1 MNTQIALDKCAPFIS
16 SQLGTVPPALPSSKS
31 PPPRLAITISRQSG
45 SGAFEIAKLLAK
57 FLDQHG
63 PDQTRYWHVLDRN
76 LAEKV
81 LEDHKLP
88 TRFARFMPE
97 DRPSEFGDV
106 MEELL
111 GAHPPSSTFVQ
122 QTSETIFHL
131 AQQGNV
137 ILIGRGANLV
147 TRNLPHVFHVRLVAS
162 LESRM
167 KHFQESHGLAAEMAL
182 KQIQHE
188 DRGRKRYVKKYFQAD
203 IENPLLYHLV
213 LNTDLMTFDKA
224 ARVIGETTL
233 AGFDARKLSAP
244 RVALP

>member
-1 MNTQIALDKCAPFIS
+1 M
-16 SQLGTVPPALPSSKS
+16 
-31 PPPRLAITISRQSG
+31 
-45 SGAFEIAKLLAK
+45 
-57 FLDQHG
+57 
-63 PDQTRYWHVLDRN
+63 LDRN

-88 TRFARFMPE
+88 IRYARFMPE
-97 DRPSEFGDV
+97 DRLSEFGDV

-131 AQQGNV
+131 GEQGNV

-167 KHFQESHGLAAEMAL
+167 KHFQKSHGLTPEMAL
-182 KQIQHE
+182 RQIQTE
-188 DRGRKRYVKKYFQAD
+188 DRGRKRYLKKYFGQNL
-203 IENPLLYHLV
+203 ENPLLYHLV

-224 ARVIGETTL
+224 ARVIGETALTGFQVKTL
-233 AGFDARKLSAP
+233 PNSSMDLFSNPVAHSAGL
-244 RVALP
+244 